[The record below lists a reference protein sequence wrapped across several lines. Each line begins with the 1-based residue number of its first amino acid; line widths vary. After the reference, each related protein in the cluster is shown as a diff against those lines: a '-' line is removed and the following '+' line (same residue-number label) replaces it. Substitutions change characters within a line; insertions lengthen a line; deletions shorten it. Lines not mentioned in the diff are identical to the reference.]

1 MKSVQPFIAST
12 PGQVNTMHVLSS
24 GEIIDSLEAY
34 EKVADRFAW
43 VNRSFIIA
51 KILQLRQLTDDHKQ
65 SVIVLYEE
73 GQRIR
78 EFVNVDE
85 GFRPLR
91 FC

>member
-1 MKSVQPFIAST
+1 MKSVQPFIASA

-43 VNRSFIIA
+43 VNRTAIIT
-51 KILQLRQLTDDHKQ
+51 KMLQLRQLTDDHKQ

-73 GQRIR
+73 GQRMR
-78 EFVNVDE
+78 EFVNVEE